1 MKNLLLLLSLAAI
14 SFLLISCEAEDRGY
28 LPSFSGSAG
37 ELIIVCS
44 DPLWNGPFGD
54 SIKTTFR
61 KPVYALP
68 QDEPQFDLVHTT
80 APDFKRI
87 FKTFR
92 NVIYVDLD
100 STRMTLPEAQMKR
113 NVWAQQQLVY
123 FLKASGPRELLEII
137 STKGFEMTQAFN
149 TMELNRLY
157 TRNKKLG
164 SRELNE
170 KIKKITDYEMIT
182 QEDAFLASDTTLS
195 LWLRIER
202 EKPKGGFQH
211 QISQGILLSVLP
223 YTDKSQFLDS
233 NVLQIRDSLMKA
245 NLHGPSEGSYITTE
259 YKYIPPKIEEI
270 NFNGHFG
277 VEIRNLWRMENNY
290 MGGPMI
296 SYFILDEER
305 DNIIALTGYVYCPQF
320 DKREFLREVQAI
332 MRSIIIT
339 EPASS

>member
-1 MKNLLLLLSLAAI
+1 MKNLVLFFSIAVIAL
-14 SFLLISCEAEDRGY
+14 LLISCEAEDRGY
-28 LPSFSGSAG
+28 LPSYSGSGG
-37 ELIIVCS
+37 ELIVVCS
-44 DPLWNGPFGD
+44 NPLWNGPFGD
-54 SIKTTFR
+54 SIQAVFR
-61 KPVYALP
+61 TPVYGLP

-100 STRMTLPEAQMKR
+100 STRMTKPEAQMKR
-113 NVWAQQQLVY
+113 NVWAQQQLVF
-123 FLKASGPRELLEII
+123 FLKASESKELFKSI
-137 STKGFEMTQAFN
+137 SEEGYKMSEAFN

-157 TRNKKLG
+157 ARNKRMGEKKIG
-164 SRELNE
+164 K
-170 KIKKITDYEMIT
+170 KIKENLGYEIIT
-182 QEDAFLASDTTLS
+182 QQDAFLVNDTS
-195 LWLRIER
+195 SSIWLRIER

-211 QISQGILLSVLP
+211 QISQGILLNVLP
-223 YTDKSQFLDS
+223 YVDRSQFLDS
-233 NVLQIRDSLMKA
+233 NILVLRDSLMKA
-245 NLHGPSEGSYITTE
+245 NLPGPSEGSYITTE

-270 NFNGHFG
+270 NFNGHYG
-277 VEIRNLWRMENNY
+277 VEIRNLWRMENNF

-332 MRSIIIT
+332 MRSVVIP
-339 EPASS
+339 EPA